1 MYREGI
7 RLLGR
12 VTSHLTIHSFTKEMP
27 ACFESLKTI
36 SFASFFFSF
45 ETGSFDIVQA
55 VALPPLGYSRTLPCV
70 ALQMV
75 CDTY

>member
-1 MYREGI
+1 MY
-7 RLLGR
+7 
-12 VTSHLTIHSFTKEMP
+12 FTKEMP
-27 ACFESLKTI
+27 ACFESLKTV
-36 SFASFFFSF
+36 SFASFFFFSF

-55 VALPPLGYSRTLPCV
+55 VALPSLGYSRTLPCV